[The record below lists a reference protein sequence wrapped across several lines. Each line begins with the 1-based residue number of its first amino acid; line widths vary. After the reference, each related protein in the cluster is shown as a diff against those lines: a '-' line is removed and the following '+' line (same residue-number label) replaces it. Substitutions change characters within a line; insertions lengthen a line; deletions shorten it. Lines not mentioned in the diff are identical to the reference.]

1 VTSKTSALT
10 KNLILTI
17 INQIKLIQFIMD
29 NNNQNLTI
37 KPKIGGFLAAYIIFS
52 LPGFLIGLISLLL
65 VIILGIGAIAGAS
78 AAGAENPGSKLELKA
93 INDSKSEKGVLIYD
107 LTGAITSGNFE
118 SGVAQETTINT
129 KKVKK
134 DFEEI
139 KKNENIKNVVFRMN
153 TPGGEVFASELLG
166 DLITDLQKSKSPTQ
180 PNIYFEQLAASG
192 GLWASYKSNGY
203 IVGSPYGQTGSI
215 GVVLHIPNFKGLSEK
230 VGYSETIIKSADSKD
245 IGNPLRDITEEEKA
259 YFQKELDVSYNRF
272 KQLVKTSRKLSDI
285 EVANLAS
292 GLVWG
297 NLEAKQKGLIDQV
310 GDIDILTS
318 KAAKEVGLP
327 EDYKVWIIEKKSNP
341 IQELLS
347 AKTFQGILGLQGIET
362 ITKTMSLKSGQ
373 AYAIDEMRI

>member
-1 VTSKTSALT
+1 M
-10 KNLILTI
+10 N
-17 INQIKLIQFIMD
+17 D
-29 NNNQNLTI
+29 NNQNITV
-37 KPKIGGFLAAYIIFS
+37 KPKLGGFLWAYIIFS
-52 LPGFLIGLISLLL
+52 LPGFLIGLVSLLL

-78 AAGAENPGSKLELKA
+78 AAGAENPGSKLELKS
-93 INDSKSEKGVLIYD
+93 INDSKTDKGVLIYD
-107 LTGAITSGNFE
+107 LSGAITSGNFD
-118 SGVAQETTINT
+118 SGLSNELAINT
-129 KKVKK
+129 KKVKT

-139 KKNENIKNVVFRMN
+139 KRNENIKNVVFHIN

-192 GLWASYKSNGY
+192 GLWASYKSDAY

-215 GVVLHIPNFKGLSEK
+215 GVVMHIPNFKGLSEK
-230 VGYSETIIKSADSKD
+230 VGYSETIIKSAESKD
-245 IGNPLRDITEEEKA
+245 IGNPLRDITEEEKT

-272 KQLVKTSRKLSDI
+272 KQLVKIARKLSDA

-310 GDIDILTS
+310 GNIDILTS
-318 KAAKEVGLP
+318 KAAKEVGLS
-327 EDYKVWIIEKKSNP
+327 EDYKIWVIEKKPNP
-341 IQELLS
+341 FQELLS

-362 ITKTMSLKSGQ
+362 ITKTMNLKSGQ

>member
-1 VTSKTSALT
+1 
-10 KNLILTI
+10 
-17 INQIKLIQFIMD
+17 MD

-52 LPGFLIGLISLLL
+52 LPGFLIGLVSLLL
-65 VIILGIGAIAGAS
+65 VVILGIGAIAGAS

-107 LTGAITSGNFE
+107 LAGAITSGNFE
-118 SGVAQETTINT
+118 SGVAQEMTINT

-139 KKNENIKNVVFRMN
+139 QKNTNIKNVVFRMN

-272 KQLVKTSRKLSDI
+272 KQLVKTSRKLSDS
-285 EVANLAS
+285 EVANLAN

-297 NLEAKQKGLIDQV
+297 NLEAKQRGLIDQV

-327 EDYKVWIIEKKSNP
+327 EDYKIWTVEKKINP

>member
-1 VTSKTSALT
+1 
-10 KNLILTI
+10 
-17 INQIKLIQFIMD
+17 MD

-52 LPGFLIGLISLLL
+52 LPGFLIGLVSLLL

-78 AAGAENPGSKLELKA
+78 AAGADNPGSKLELKA

-118 SGVAQETTINT
+118 SGVTQEMTINT
-129 KKVKK
+129 KKVNK

-192 GLWASYKSNGY
+192 GLWASYKSNSF

-245 IGNPLRDITEEEKA
+245 VGNPLRDITEEEKA

-272 KQLVKTSRKLSDI
+272 KQLVKTSRKLSDS